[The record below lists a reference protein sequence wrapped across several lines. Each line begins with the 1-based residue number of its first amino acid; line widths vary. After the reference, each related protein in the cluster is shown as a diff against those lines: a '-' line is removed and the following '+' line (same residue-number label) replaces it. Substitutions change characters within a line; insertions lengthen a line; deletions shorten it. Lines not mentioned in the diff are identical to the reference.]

1 MSFFAPSR
9 PYPADRYDR
18 EEGENLAW
26 WRLNNAPHDIQYAAG
41 GSCDYL
47 AIGTAT
53 HGDYGL
59 YRWNMGPGRSG
70 PDPHFHRAVS
80 ESFFV
85 LDGAV
90 AIYDGTKW
98 RTGRQGD
105 FCYVPEGGVH
115 AFRNDSGEP
124 ASMLI
129 LFSPGAARE
138 KYFEGL
144 AHLTAADTPPSD
156 DEMAEFFTAHDTH
169 WL

>member
-18 EEGENLAW
+18 EEGESLAW
-26 WRLNNAPHDIQYAAG
+26 WRLNNAPPDIEYAAG

-47 AIGTAT
+47 ATGTAT

-80 ESFFV
+80 ESFLHV
-85 LDGAV
+85 AEVTLPAGAPLRAVVDGDGAV
-90 AIYDGTKW
+90 KD
-98 RTGRQGD
+98 
-105 FCYVPEGGVH
+105 EGGVH

-144 AHLTAADTPPSD
+144 AHLAAADMPPSD
-156 DEMAEFFTAHDTH
+156 DEMAEFFTAHDTY